1 LARSHF
7 EAGDWCDIWDGLIS
21 RFIDKHQEQLMQ
33 NPNMRVVVRAN
44 ERMSQDKKRIIGY
57 RADDFLASKTQQSE
71 PN

>member
-1 LARSHF
+1 
-7 EAGDWCDIWDGLIS
+7 
-21 RFIDKHQEQLMQ
+21 MQ

>member
-1 LARSHF
+1 
-7 EAGDWCDIWDGLIS
+7 
-21 RFIDKHQEQLMQ
+21 MQ

-71 PN
+71 PS